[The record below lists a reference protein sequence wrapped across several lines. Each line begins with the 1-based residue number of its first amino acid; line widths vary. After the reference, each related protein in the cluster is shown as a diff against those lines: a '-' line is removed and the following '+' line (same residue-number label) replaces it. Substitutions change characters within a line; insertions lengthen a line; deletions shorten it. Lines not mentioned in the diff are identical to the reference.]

1 MIYYNFVG
9 NKSGLN
15 QGVTI
20 AYDEL
25 AGTISAL
32 LTNGGTPPVS
42 FDAHYPNFTSGDTL
56 IRKWAAGFTYTL
68 KWADLYPFATFTKV
82 AVAVDPGFN
91 DVRINSITVT
101 DETGA
106 GLNNGTAVINAT
118 GGSAPYEYSPN
129 AIDWQDSN
137 LFGSLSPQVYTAFVR
152 SKSLAGLIASGNFE
166 VEPFEPTPPEPEPRV
181 KEIIA
186 LSGAEMPIQDA
197 YKRVEVLTKFGN
209 VPSLLYNGDFELFD
223 GQNFNFWTRFG
234 GLNFSRVPR
243 TVTNA
248 KGELV
253 PLDNYAIQLNERAN
267 AGKYY
272 QSAPIPI
279 QVGDKISV
287 KYRVG
292 KTDTGVT
299 TTVDDGGY
307 SGGYTV
313 TQTVGTMYVCKIR
326 IKVGN
331 YYLRNVDYGTSYE
344 WVTSLSTVSN
354 LIENSK
360 GDANTFSFNFSA
372 PECPVSGLMSL
383 QIYGFT
389 KVNYDKAVSSGGNA
403 LNRPELMITEL
414 PGYIPIIMDDIS
426 VSKTSA
432 VADSD
437 VTGIL
442 SSSTNLGFYTE
453 KPDRIEIPF
462 GDYAQRTAA
471 DTPLNSLYAIRYNG
485 VYTSGWYEYG
495 TTAAPV
501 PFSLALAKSILRAYQ
516 KAFRFWLGDLKLRTG
531 ASGVSYLNTFSFEV
545 PGQSLSFNQKVFGI
559 MGGDI
564 DLKYN
569 TFSNGKLTELF
580 DRAGKSVDLT
590 TPEYPGSEQS
600 EIIQDPT
607 VDLNP
612 KYGIFTEEFTQEF
625 T

>member
-25 AGTISAL
+25 AGTVSAL

-42 FDAHYPNFTSGDTL
+42 FDAHYPAFAPGDTL

-68 KWADLYPFATFTKV
+68 KWSEFYPFATFTKE

-91 DVRINSITVT
+91 DIRINSITVT
-101 DETGA
+101 DETGT
-106 GLNNGTAVINAT
+106 GLNNGTATINSS
-118 GGSAPYEYSPN
+118 GGSSPYEYSPD
-129 AIDWQDSN
+129 AITWQDSN
-137 LFGSLSPQVYTAFVR
+137 LFGALSPQVYTAFVR
-152 SKSLAGLIASGNFE
+152 SKSLVGLVASGNFE

-253 PLDNYAIQLNERAN
+253 PLDNYAIQFNERAN

-272 QSAPIPI
+272 QSAPIPL
-279 QVGDKISV
+279 QKGDKISV

-292 KTDTGVT
+292 KTDTGLVVT
-299 TTVDDGGY
+299 VEDY
-307 SGGYTV
+307 SNSFGFVATYTRG
-313 TQTVGTMYVCKIR
+313 TQYVCKMR
-326 IKVGN
+326 IKIGN

-344 WVTSLSTVSN
+344 WTTALSTVNN

-372 PECPVSGLMSL
+372 PECPVSGLMNL

-389 KVNYDKAVSSGGNA
+389 KVSYDKETVTNGKT
-403 LNRPELMITEL
+403 LDRPELILNEIADYT
-414 PGYIPIIMDDIS
+414 PTIMDDIS
-426 VSKTSA
+426 ISKTSA

-437 VTGIL
+437 VTGTL

-462 GDYAQRTAA
+462 GDYAKRTDD

-495 TTAAPV
+495 TTSAPV
-501 PFSLALAKSILRAYQ
+501 NFGLALAKSILRAYQ
-516 KAFRFWLGDLKLRTG
+516 KAFRFWTGGLKLRTG
-531 ASGVSYLNTFSFEV
+531 VSGFSYLNTFSFEV

-559 MGGDI
+559 LGGDI

-569 TFSNGKLTELF
+569 TLSEAKLTELF
-580 DRAGKSVDLT
+580 DRAGKSVDLV